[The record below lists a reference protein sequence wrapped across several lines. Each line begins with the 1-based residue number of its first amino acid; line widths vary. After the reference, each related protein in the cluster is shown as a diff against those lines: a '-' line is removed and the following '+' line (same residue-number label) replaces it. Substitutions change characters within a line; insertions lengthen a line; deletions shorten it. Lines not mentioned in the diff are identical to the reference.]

1 MSKTGTCPQVQNN
14 QVSGDG
20 LHLESPKN
28 MQTGPTGDGKPEADG
43 KDQWEG
49 CLGQKHP
56 RKNCRY
62 WSLLFCGLQWRLIRL
77 TSSVGT
83 LNVRIYKR
91 FFWTGGSRR
100 GVLPSLAWLV

>member
-56 RKNCRY
+56 ILLRKVKVLVASVVSN
-62 WSLLFCGLQWRLIRL
+62 SL
-77 TSSVGT
+77 
-83 LNVRIYKR
+83 
-91 FFWTGGSRR
+91 
-100 GVLPSLAWLV
+100 